1 MLRSLYDWTMRLSA
15 KPKAAY
21 ALGAVSFA
29 ESSFFPIPPD
39 ALLIPMVIAERRRA
53 WSLAFICTVTSVV
66 GAVLGYV
73 IGAFLFEELAEPLL
87 AFYGYGDKFSEFAQT
102 YNEWGAWIVLMA
114 GLTPFP
120 FKVVTVASGATGLD
134 PLVFILSSL
143 VARGIR
149 FYAVAALLYRFGPPV
164 RAFIEKRLGVVFTL
178 GIVALLGGFLA
189 LRLVM

>member
-15 KPKAAY
+15 TPRAAY

-53 WSLAFICTVTSVV
+53 WSLAFICTATSVL
-66 GAVLGYV
+66 GAVLGYI
-73 IGAFLFEELAEPLL
+73 IGALLFEEIAEPLL
-87 AFYGYGDKFSEFAQT
+87 AFYGYGSKFADFAQT

-134 PLVFILSSL
+134 PFVFILSSI

-164 RAFIEKRLGVVFTL
+164 RSFVEKRLAMVFTL
-178 GIVALLGGFLA
+178 GIIALLGGFAA
-189 LRLVM
+189 LRLVI